1 MRRVNLEICR
11 IEVTMLLDSQKINV
25 EDIVVA
31 CGWGIFEGRVEI
43 SWKINTINLWSVN
56 AKEKRAAKTCNR
68 DV

>member
-1 MRRVNLEICR
+1 
-11 IEVTMLLDSQKINV
+11 MLLDSQKFNV